1 MHEKTELIQRKLRI
15 LDERLVSLL
24 LSSMI
29 DQQTINQIFDTAD
42 IVEVIS
48 DFVTLKKS
56 GANYKGLSP
65 FSNEKTPSF
74 MVSPAKGIFKDFSSG
89 KGGNVVGFLMEH
101 EKLTYPEA
109 LRYLAQKYNIPIEE
123 KELTADEIQQ
133 RNERESLLAVTTYAS
148 SYFESQLH
156 SQEGRAVGLA
166 YFRNRGFREDI
177 LKKFSL
183 GYSPEKRTAFTEEA
197 MKNGY
202 KKGYLVKTGLA
213 IERDDS
219 VFDRFAG
226 RVMFPIHS
234 LSGNIIGFGGR
245 TLKSDKNVA
254 KYLNSPES
262 DIYHKS
268 RVLYGLFQA
277 KKSIVSEEKCFLVEG
292 YTDVISM
299 HQAGIEN
306 VVASSGTALT
316 TEQIR
321 LIKRFTPNVT
331 IIFDGDEA
339 GIKASFRGID
349 MILEEGMNVKVVML
363 PEGED
368 PDSFAQSHS
377 SSEFLEYI
385 HGTEK
390 DFISFKTEILLAD
403 AQHDPIRRAQL
414 ITDIVRSVSVIPDGI
429 MRSVFLKE
437 SSLLLGVEEQ
447 VLYDEVNK
455 IRQRKQEERWR
466 KEQRGRPF
474 RQETPTTMPRQ
485 PVVPGFVENVYSE
498 VEEREIIYFL
508 LKFGNQ
514 KLHLSTEE
522 LAEISVAQYI
532 IREIQNDELEFNN
545 LVYKQIFEDVKDLME
560 RGEEVAER
568 YFIFHEHPGVRELAV
583 DIFTSRYELSKVW
596 KRKEAYVELPG
607 ENLGFEVP
615 KSLLSYKM
623 MVVEKALS
631 QLRKEVE
638 ESEKK
643 QDIESLNQV
652 ILRIQ
657 SLEKIKREL
666 SIGLGG
672 RAIIR

>member
-1 MHEKTELIQRKLRI
+1 
-15 LDERLVSLL
+15 
-24 LSSMI
+24 MI

-56 GANYKGLSP
+56 GTNYKGLSP

-101 EKLTYPEA
+101 EKLSYPEA
-109 LRYLAQKYNIPIEE
+109 LRYLANKYNIAIEE

-133 RNERESLLAVTTYAS
+133 KNERESLMAVTAFAT
-148 SYFESQLH
+148 SYFSSQLAAE
-156 SQEGRAVGLA
+156 EGRAIGLT
-166 YFRNRGFREDI
+166 YFRNRGFRDDT
-177 LKKFSL
+177 LKKFEL
-183 GYSPEKRTAFTEEA
+183 GYSPEKWTAFSDEA
-197 MKNGY
+197 RKNGY
-202 KKGYLVKTGLA
+202 KKSYLTQTGLS
-213 IERDDS
+213 IERDDNL
-219 VFDRFAG
+219 FDRFAG
-226 RVMFPIHS
+226 RVIFPIHS
-234 LSGNIIGFGGR
+234 LSGNVIGFGGR
-245 TLKSDKNVA
+245 TLKTDKKIA
-254 KYLNSPES
+254 KYQNSPES

-277 KKSIVSEEKCFLVEG
+277 KKHIVSDERCFLVEG

-306 VVASSGTALT
+306 VVSSSGTALT
-316 TEQIR
+316 TDQIR
-321 LIKRFTPNVT
+321 LIKRFTQNIT
-331 IIFDGDEA
+331 IIYDGDEA

-363 PEGED
+363 PTGED

-385 HGTEK
+385 KSSEK
-390 DFISFKTEILLAD
+390 DFISFKTEILLAETRN
-403 AQHDPIRRAQL
+403 DPIKRAQL

-447 VLYDEVNK
+447 VLYNETNK
-455 IRQRKQEERWR
+455 IRQQKQEQKWR
-466 KEQRGRPF
+466 REQSGRPA
-474 RQETPTTMPRQ
+474 RTEAPTTIPRQ
-485 PVVPGFVENVYSE
+485 PLVPGFVENVYSE

-514 KLHLSTEE
+514 ILHISGEE
-522 LAEISVAQYI
+522 HTDISVAHYI
-532 IREIQNDELEFNN
+532 IREIQNDELEFTN
-545 LVYKQIFEDVKDLME
+545 LIYKQIFEDVKDLIE
-560 RGEEVAER
+560 HGEEVAER
-568 YFIFHEHPGVRELAV
+568 HFVYHDQAGVRELAV

-623 MVVEKALS
+623 MVIEKALN
-631 QLRKEVE
+631 QLRKDLETN
-638 ESEKK
+638 EKK
-643 QDIESLNQV
+643 QDIEALNQV

-657 SLEKIKREL
+657 SLERIRREL

>member
-1 MHEKTELIQRKLRI
+1 
-15 LDERLVSLL
+15 
-24 LSSMI
+24 MI

-101 EKLTYPEA
+101 EKLSYPEA
-109 LRYLAQKYNIPIEE
+109 LRYLAQKYNISIEE

-133 RNERESLLAVTTYAS
+133 RNERESMMAVTSYAS
-148 SYFESQLH
+148 VYFTSQLD
-156 SQEGRAVGLA
+156 SEEGRAIGQA
-166 YFRNRGFREDI
+166 YFRKRGFREDI
-177 LKKFSL
+177 LKKFAL
-183 GYSPEKRTAFTEEA
+183 GYSPEKRTSFTDDA
-197 MKNGY
+197 TKNGY
-202 KKGYLVKTGLA
+202 RRSYLVKTGLS
-213 IERDDS
+213 IERDDYL
-219 VFDRFAG
+219 FDRFAG
-226 RVMFPIHS
+226 RVIFPIHS
-234 LSGNIIGFGGR
+234 LSGNVIGFGGR
-245 TLKSDKNVA
+245 TLKSDKNIA

-277 KKSIVSEEKCFLVEG
+277 KKAIVAEENCFLVEG

-331 IIFDGDEA
+331 IIYDGDEA

-363 PEGED
+363 PPGED
-368 PDSFAQSHS
+368 PDSYAQSHS
-377 SSEFLEYI
+377 SSEFLDYI
-385 HGTEK
+385 KQSEK
-390 DFISFKTEILLAD
+390 DFISFKTEILLAE
-403 AQHDPIRRAQL
+403 AQHDPIKRAHL
-414 ITDIVRSVSVIPDGI
+414 ITDIVKSVSVIPDGI

-447 VLYDEVNK
+447 VLYNEVNK
-455 IRQRKQEERWR
+455 IRQRKQEQQWR
-466 KEQRGRPF
+466 REQSGRQS
-474 RQETPTTMPRQ
+474 RQEAPATLPRQ
-485 PVVPGFVENVYSE
+485 PVVPGFVENIYSE

-514 KLHLSTEE
+514 KLHISGEE
-522 LAEISVAQYI
+522 HADISVAAYI
-532 IREIQNDELEFNN
+532 IREIQNDELEFTN
-545 LVYKQIFEDVKDLME
+545 LVYKQIFEDVKDLIE
-560 RGEEVAER
+560 RGEAVTER
-568 YFIFHEHPGVRELAV
+568 HFVYHEHAGVRNLAV

-623 MVVEKALS
+623 MVIEKALS
-631 QLRKEVE
+631 QLRLEVE
-638 ESEKK
+638 KSEQK
-643 QDIESLNQV
+643 QDIVSLNQV
-652 ILRIQ
+652 IRRIQ
-657 SLEKIKREL
+657 NLEKIRREL

-672 RAIIR
+672 RTIIR

>member
-1 MHEKTELIQRKLRI
+1 MIIRKYKI
-15 LDERLVSLL
+15 LAEQLVSLL
-24 LSSMI
+24 LTSMI

-101 EKLTYPEA
+101 EKLSYPEA
-109 LRYLAQKYNIPIEE
+109 LRYLAQRYNIAIEE
-123 KELTADEIQQ
+123 KELTAEEIQQ
-133 RNERESLLAVTTYAS
+133 KNERESLMAVTAFASTYFS
-148 SYFESQLH
+148 SQLDKD
-156 SQEGRAVGLA
+156 EGRAIGLG
-166 YFRNRGFREDI
+166 YFRNRGFRDDI
-177 LKKFSL
+177 LKKFGL
-183 GYSPEKRTAFTEEA
+183 GYSPEKRTAFTDEA
-197 MKNGY
+197 GKNGY
-202 KKGYLVKTGLA
+202 KKSYLVKTGLS
-213 IERDDS
+213 IEREEYL
-219 VFDRFAG
+219 FDRFAG
-226 RVMFPIHS
+226 RVIFPIHS
-234 LSGNIIGFGGR
+234 LSGNVIGFGGR
-245 TLKSDKNVA
+245 TLKSDKNIA

-277 KKSIVSEEKCFLVEG
+277 KKSVVSGERCFLVEG

-321 LIKRFTPNVT
+321 LIKRFTQNIT
-331 IIFDGDEA
+331 ILYDGDEA

-363 PEGED
+363 PPGED
-368 PDSFAQSHS
+368 PDSYAQAHS
-377 SSEFLEYI
+377 SSEFLEFI
-385 HGTEK
+385 KTGEK
-390 DFISFKTEILLAD
+390 DFISFKTGILLAD
-403 AQHDPIRRAQL
+403 AQHDPIKRAQL
-414 ITDIVRSVSVIPDGI
+414 ITDIVRSVSGIPDGI

-447 VLYDEVNK
+447 ILYNEVNK
-455 IRQRKQEERWR
+455 IRRRKQEQQWR
-466 KEQRGRPF
+466 REQSGRHLK
-474 RQETPTTMPRQ
+474 QDQPTTMPRQ

-508 LKFGNQ
+508 LKFGNHI
-514 KLHLSTEE
+514 LHISGEE
-522 LAEISVAQYI
+522 HADLSVAQYI
-532 IREIQNDELEFNN
+532 IREIQNDELEFTN
-545 LVYKQIFEDVKDLME
+545 LIYNQIFENVKDLIE
-560 RGEEVAER
+560 RGDEVAER
-568 YFIFHEHPGVRELAV
+568 YFIYHDHAGVRELAV

-607 ENLGFEVP
+607 ENLGFEIP
-615 KSLLSYKM
+615 KTLLSYKM
-623 MVVEKALS
+623 MVIEKALA
-631 QLRKEVE
+631 QLRKELE

-643 QDIESLNQV
+643 QDIDTLNQV
-652 ILRIQ
+652 IVRIQ
-657 SLEKIKREL
+657 SLERVKREL

-672 RAIIR
+672 RTIIR